1 MNSRVSTLSD
11 DVSKMLQAGGVV
23 TRVRV
28 AAESEVEKFSDLW
41 HCTHAVF
48 LDDHIALGVVED
60 SSNKE
65 LLWYVYTFMEGE
77 WGSHNDTGEGR
88 SFAEAL
94 SDAVSVLFYLRTYQL
109 PHGIQE

>member
-1 MNSRVSTLSD
+1 MTDRVTTLSD

-23 TRVRV
+23 ARVRV
-28 AAESEVEKFSDLW
+28 ADESEVEKLSDLW

-48 LDDHIALGVVED
+48 LDDHIALGVVDD
-60 SSNKE
+60 SRHKE
-65 LLWYVYTFMEGE
+65 LWWYVYTFMEGE

-88 SFAEAL
+88 LFAEAI
-94 SDAVSVLFYLRTYQL
+94 SDAVSMLFYLRTYQL